1 MENFNYLD
9 KFLQLCPSYRNYY
22 IVACDGFVDQKSNW
36 NCRKED
42 DYLTTAKLT
51 VINYIP
57 NYGGIGGSG
66 MSINS
71 VYVNKSKGPYIK
83 KDGRKLYLYAFKRK

>member
-9 KFLQLCPSYRNYY
+9 KFLQLCPSYRHYY
-22 IVACDGFVDQKSNW
+22 IVALDGFIDQKSNW

-42 DYLTTAKLT
+42 DYLTTAKVT
-51 VINYIP
+51 VIND
-57 NYGGIGGSG
+57 NQSYGGG

-71 VYVNKSKGPYIK
+71 VYVNKNKGPYIK
-83 KDGRKLYLYAFKRK
+83 KDGRKLYLSAFKRK